1 MARRDDRG
9 GGGEQLGFDMAPVL
23 PKRKITTESRMYEST
38 VRQAEVPR
46 TSEHPATVPD
56 ALSVLSV
63 GQLTRRITSLLEEGI
78 GTLWV
83 EGEISNLRRQ
93 PSGHCYFTLK
103 DAESQ
108 LSCVLFARSASASL
122 HAELRDGQQV
132 QVFGQVTVYQQRGQY
147 QMVVRVVQPKG
158 EGALQARF
166 EELKRRLSA
175 EGLFDQS
182 RKRPLPRFPRRIGV
196 VTSATGAAIHDFL
209 HVLHRRN
216 PALRVV
222 ISPVRVQ
229 GRGAAA
235 EIAAAITELSACA
248 PAIGFVDVIVVTR
261 GGGSL
266 EDLWE
271 FNEEAVARAIASSHV
286 PVVSAVGHEIDF
298 SIADF
303 AADLRAATPSA
314 AAEILAAEGSEVL
327 ERCRNLVAGIGREML
342 AVTERHRFRE
352 RRLEE
357 STLFREP
364 LRRIDDAR
372 QSSDRLEEFFTGR
385 LDRRMEQMGSVL
397 ETVSARIE
405 GLDPSG
411 LLERMSEKA
420 GVFRERLSFHLAL
433 RLDREKGRL
442 QGVHSALAALSP
454 TATLARGFTITRNAK
469 GRVISSAREA
479 NPGELLRT
487 QLADGEIA
495 SVVEAGDLNPEV

>member
-1 MARRDDRG
+1 
-9 GGGEQLGFDMAPVL
+9 
-23 PKRKITTESRMYEST
+23 
-38 VRQAEVPR
+38 
-46 TSEHPATVPD
+46 
-56 ALSVLSV
+56 
-63 GQLTRRITSLLEEGI
+63 
-78 GTLWV
+78 
-83 EGEISNLRRQ
+83 
-93 PSGHCYFTLK
+93 
-103 DAESQ
+103 
-108 LSCVLFARSASASL
+108 
-122 HAELRDGQQV
+122 
-132 QVFGQVTVYQQRGQY
+132 
-147 QMVVRVVQPKG
+147 
-158 EGALQARF
+158 
-166 EELKRRLSA
+166 
-175 EGLFDQS
+175 
-182 RKRPLPRFPRRIGV
+182 
-196 VTSATGAAIHDFL
+196 
-209 HVLHRRN
+209 
-216 PALRVV
+216 VV

-229 GRGAAA
+229 ARGAAA
-235 EIAAAITELSACA
+235 EIAAAITELSAGT

-271 FNEEAVARAIASSHV
+271 FNEESVARAIVASHV

-327 ERCRNLVAGIGREML
+327 ERCRNLVAGIGREAL
-342 AVTERHRFRE
+342 AVAERHRFRE

-357 STLFREP
+357 SSLFREP

-372 QSSDRLEEFFTGR
+372 QNSDRLEEFFTGR

-411 LLERMSEKA
+411 LLERMSEKT
-420 GVFRERLSFHLAL
+420 GLFRERLSFHIAL

-442 QGVHSALAALSP
+442 QGVHSALASLSP
-454 TATLARGFTITRNAK
+454 TATLARGFSITRNAE
-469 GRVISSAREA
+469 GRVISSVREA
-479 NPGELLRT
+479 SPGDRIRT

>member
-1 MARRDDRG
+1 MGRRDERG
-9 GGGEQLGFDMAPVL
+9 GGEEQLGFDMAPVL
-23 PKRKITTESRMYEST
+23 PRRRIATESGAGESP
-38 VRQAEVPR
+38 VSQAEVPR
-46 TSEHPATVPD
+46 TPEHPATVPD
-56 ALSVLSV
+56 SPSVLSV

-108 LSCVLFARSASASL
+108 LSCVLFARSASAGL
-122 HAELRDGQQV
+122 HGELRDGQQV

-147 QMVVRVVQPKG
+147 QMIVRVVQPKG

-182 RKRPLPRFPRRIGV
+182 RKRPLPRFPLRIGV
-196 VTSATGAAIHDFL
+196 VTSTMGAAIHDFL
-209 HVLHRRN
+209 NVLHRRN
-216 PALRVV
+216 PSLRVV

-229 GRGAAA
+229 GRGAAT
-235 EIAAAITELSACA
+235 EIAAAITELSTGA
-248 PAIGFVDVIVVTR
+248 PSIGFVDVIVVTR

-271 FNEEAVARAIASSHV
+271 FNEELVARAIVASHV
-286 PVVSAVGHEIDF
+286 PVLSAVGHEIDF

-314 AAEILAAEGSEVL
+314 AAEILAADGSEVL
-327 ERCRNLVAGIGREML
+327 ERCRTLVTGIGRE
-342 AVTERHRFRE
+342 AQVVAERHHFRE

-357 STLFREP
+357 SALFREP

-372 QSSDRLEEFFTGR
+372 QNSDRLEEFFTDR
-385 LDRRMEQMGSVL
+385 LDRRMEQVASGL
-397 ETVSARIE
+397 TTVSARLE
-405 GLDPSG
+405 GLNPSG
-411 LLERMSEKA
+411 ILERMSEKA
-420 GVFRERLSFHLAL
+420 GVFRERLSFHLTL

-442 QGVHSALAALSP
+442 QGAHSALAALSP
-454 TATLARGFTITRNAK
+454 AATLARGFTITRNAE

-479 NPGELLRT
+479 SPGDRIRT
-487 QLADGEIA
+487 QLADGEIV
-495 SVVEAGDLNPEV
+495 SVVEAGDLKPEV